1 MTGAEFEE
9 ALAGMLSTAASD
21 SMEAALDKYL
31 PQVDDTFIPLLAGRV
46 DAAEAFKDD
55 PANANPQLPQL
66 LELNAALQQRV
77 QARFERARD
86 QLETLLGA
94 GEINKLDAQL
104 CALVRKNELD
114 AGMFYVLSRNMADA
128 KEAEDEETL
137 RILTHV
143 HTRLQEELEKKT
155 EPALALLHKL
165 TRTSAAPI
173 RGNILRH
180 NLVPGGAAVD
190 GVIKLPDGTEL
201 PVDAAKAKALVT
213 PAAFADAVSDTLE
226 KVRLMGVERRV
237 LEETA
242 EEIRQVAKEA
252 RAVIEEAYDGETLE
266 PRRAISFVGG
276 RLALRAALTR
286 LGAPTYESLPNPRGA
301 PIVPSG
307 YRASISHKDEVAVA
321 YACPDIGY
329 TVGVDVEV
337 AELLGAAPRA
347 CPRRA
352 AAPGGPSQ
360 ASTKP

>member
-1 MTGAEFEE
+1 MPLQNQLARMFEQHCPDLE
-9 ALAGMLSTAASD
+9 SIGVKILQVADFNINLSD
-21 SMEAALDKYL
+21 
-31 PQVDDTFIPLLAGRV
+31 
-46 DAAEAFKDD
+46 
-55 PANANPQLPQL
+55 
-66 LELNAALQQRV
+66 
-77 QARFERARD
+77 
-86 QLETLLGA
+86 
-94 GEINKLDAQL
+94 
-104 CALVRKNELD
+104 
-114 AGMFYVLSRNMADA
+114 
-128 KEAEDEETL
+128 EDEETL

-252 RAVIEEAYDGETLE
+252 RAVIEEAYDGETLDAFSEEDAADVCARVALARFGGDDLLE
-266 PRRAISFVGG
+266 PRERTVPLDGAAPTARG
-276 RLALRAALTR
+276 LALRRALRGVGDGGLVGALRGGGARAAFLACVR
-286 LGAPTYESLPNPRGA
+286 
-301 PIVPSG
+301 PS
-307 YRASISHKDEVAVA
+307 
-321 YACPDIGY
+321 
-329 TVGVDVEV
+329 
-337 AELLGAAPRA
+337 
-347 CPRRA
+347 RRA
-352 AAPGGPSQ
+352 AAAERLDAP
-360 ASTKP
+360 AE